1 MKTFIQKVLVVM
13 LATFIMSL
21 LVKGIIQVG
30 DTTIYENDIQ
40 VLYDLDYPQAQLNN
54 HTLREVFEGGQKLL
68 NNNFTSSSNWTAT
81 GGSSSFSVTDGI
93 ATFTPTVQ
101 YSDLRQDIVL
111 PISSYYIVSRL
122 KTASATTSITLNARK
137 VSNMTGQLSINS
149 IATTNW
155 QLLSGIWS
163 LDNSENS
170 RIRIVDNRSSAWDNI
185 LIDYIFAID
194 RTALG
199 ISSLTVA
206 QMDYWFSIYQ
216 TLKALEV

>member
-40 VLYDLDYPQAQLNN
+40 VLYDLDYPQSQLNN
-54 HTLREVFEGGQKLL
+54 HTLRQVFETSNKVPYLITNSFLYTLTNATISLL
-68 NNNFTSSSNWTAT
+68 NGVATITWNTVGTSYIFRTNASNDLVPSGNNIYIRYNTNRTAIIAYAYHND
-81 GGSSSFSVTDGI
+81 GSFQNINSASVLGENSAVLNLTEPMARFGLLHPNTLNT
-93 ATFTPTVQ
+93 TFT
-101 YSDLRQDIVL
+101 
-111 PISSYYIVSRL
+111 
-122 KTASATTSITLNARK
+122 
-137 VSNMTGQLSINS
+137 
-149 IATTNW
+149 TTNW
-155 QLLSGIWS
+155 L
-163 LDNSENS
+163 
-170 RIRIVDNRSSAWDNI
+170 V
-185 LIDYIFAID
+185 ID

-206 QMDYWFSIYQ
+206 QMDYWFNIYQ